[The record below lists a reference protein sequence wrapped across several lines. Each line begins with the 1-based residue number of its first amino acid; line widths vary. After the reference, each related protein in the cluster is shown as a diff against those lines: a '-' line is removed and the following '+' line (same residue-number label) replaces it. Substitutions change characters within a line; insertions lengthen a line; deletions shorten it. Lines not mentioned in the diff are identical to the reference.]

1 MKRSCIKCLTGGRR
15 GARGVP
21 ARLVTN
27 PALVAFAADEG
38 TRALA
43 QPGKCLFCPSCG
55 AAVDTLGTLG
65 TQAPRRATFGLIS
78 PSLY

>member
-1 MKRSCIKCLTGGRR
+1 MKRSCIKCLTGGRG

-27 PALVAFAADEG
+27 PALVASAADEG

-55 AAVDTLGTLG
+55 AAVDTLGT
-65 TQAPRRATFGLIS
+65 QAPRRATFGLIS